1 MIQLVNSSTSLKSV
15 LFVYQTKCYP
25 LRTMTHLHN
34 RFCSDF
40 TLHLHECEKRT
51 GLWWAYWALRTLRVT
66 HFLSFNSSHSH
77 NTRRMR
83 RLIRYVL
90 LFSEL
95 NRQSRQSDPIR
106 VMWRCPWGLKIMF
119 DCLSWKCVCHIQMGR
134 YNRVKGVECSKR
146 PKREEWIHRCR

>member
-1 MIQLVNSSTSLKSV
+1 MLSNTSMHV
-15 LFVYQTKCYP
+15 LLHDSACEQQQYFTEKCTFCLLDQTYP

-77 NTRRMR
+77 KTHRMW

-95 NRQSRQSDPIR
+95 NRQSSWSDPVR

-119 DCLSWKCVCHIQMGR
+119 DCLGW
-134 YNRVKGVECSKR
+134 NWNLRVTYRWEDIT
-146 PKREEWIHRCR
+146 ELTE